1 MSTPENQVPEMPSST
16 KLISTLAVV
25 AMISGL
31 LVVLVYEFT
40 KPIIAE
46 NQRLATERAIFKVL
60 PKAVSRLTFVV
71 ENDKLTPAD
80 DKTVGELL
88 LEPTRIYVKSL
99 LALIESVSVHAL
111 AHITGGGITENLPRV
126 LPKGLSASIDLN
138 SWSQP
143 VVFQWLK
150 QQGKLEE
157 SEMLKTFNC
166 GIGMM
171 ICVPQEQELQAKE
184 VLMSQ
189 GETVYSVGEII
200 ASSDH
205 DRVLYSD

>member
-60 PKAVSRLTFVV
+60 PKAISRLTFVV

-80 DKTVGELL
+80 DKTVGELVC
-88 LEPTRIYVKSL
+88 RS
-99 LALIESVSVHAL
+99 
-111 AHITGGGITENLPRV
+111 R
-126 LPKGLSASIDLN
+126 
-138 SWSQP
+138 
-143 VVFQWLK
+143 
-150 QQGKLEE
+150 QQ
-157 SEMLKTFNC
+157 
-166 GIGMM
+166 
-171 ICVPQEQELQAKE
+171 
-184 VLMSQ
+184 
-189 GETVYSVGEII
+189 
-200 ASSDH
+200 
-205 DRVLYSD
+205 R